1 MEASTLLSKGENF
14 GISSTVGSDPSGLP
28 KEGANSVSENLNQE
42 SNSER
47 RSSDMGTVTKKK
59 LIQTISQSKGLHP
72 NDVRNVIQAFLDAMT
87 DSLSQGD
94 RLEFRD
100 FGVFEVVTRKQK
112 IGRNPKNAA
121 VPIVIPARKAVK
133 FTPGKKMRKLIE

>member
-1 MEASTLLSKGENF
+1 MAT
-14 GISSTVGSDPSGLP
+14 I
-28 KEGANSVSENLNQE
+28 
-42 SNSER
+42 
-47 RSSDMGTVTKKK
+47 TKKK
-59 LIQTISQSKGLHP
+59 LIQNISNARGMHP

-87 DSLSQGD
+87 DTLSNGD

-100 FGVFEVVTRKQK
+100 FGVFEVVERKQK

-133 FTPGKKMRKLIE
+133 FTPGKKMRKLIEIK

>member
-1 MEASTLLSKGENF
+1 L
-14 GISSTVGSDPSGLP
+14 
-28 KEGANSVSENLNQE
+28 SENTPDKTLTKQL
-42 SNSER
+42 SEG
-47 RSSDMGTVTKKK
+47 RSLGMATITKKK
-59 LIQTISQSKGLHP
+59 LIQTISQIRGLHP

-87 DSLSQGD
+87 DTLSQGD

-100 FGVFEVVTRKQK
+100 FGVFEIVERKQK
-112 IGRNPKNAA
+112 IGRNPKNAN